1 MELLNTCKNMTE
13 ANKYISR
20 LLKTFNINEIIENS
34 ILIGLL
40 KYHPTKNIDI
50 ENIEYIKLK
59 LREPFYKPAVYF
71 KIKNRNEDDI
81 SWKMCIRNL
90 YKKFNK
96 TDEHIRII
104 KTAFRTESHWG
115 TKRQY
120 RCNNN
125 GNICCNCEKTTDDIQ
140 TDHYPIPYKKIF
152 NDFIEEHN
160 ISLSNIY
167 FYENEYNEIRLKDK
181 ELATKWLKHHDT
193 KAQYRLLCRACNS
206 RFGAYG
212 Y

>member
-1 MELLNTCKNMTE
+1 MELLNNCKNMTE
-13 ANKYISR
+13 ANKYISG
-20 LLKTFNINEIIENS
+20 LLKTFNINEIIQNP
-34 ILIGLL
+34 IFIDLL

-59 LREPFYKPAVYF
+59 LRQPFNKPAVFF
-71 KIKNRNEDDI
+71 KITNGIEDDV

-96 TDEHIRII
+96 TEEHIKVI
-104 KTAFRTESHWG
+104 KGSFRTESQWG
-115 TKRQY
+115 TKRRY
-120 RCNNN
+120 RYDND
-125 GNICCNCEKTTDDIQ
+125 GNICCNCEKTTDHIE

-152 NDFIEEHN
+152 NDFIEDHN

-181 ELATKWLKHHDT
+181 KLATKWLKYHDSI
-193 KAQYRLLCRACNS
+193 AQYRLLCKSCNS
-206 RFGAYG
+206 RFGSYG